1 MPSET
6 GPETQPTPPTPP
18 RPAAPRRRPFDWQ
31 GRVLPRSVLGITA
44 LILALALGAA
54 FSGAVL
60 YAYYEYRLDTNAK
73 SIDKYVNGFN
83 DRLDTAV
90 KIIDKERDEA
100 RTSVKQ
106 ELEPLRQLAAS
117 GETIDELLKKVE
129 PSVWFVATQ
138 GEDGAPSAG
147 SAFVVFADADQ
158 SFLLTSYTTVKA
170 ATRRPAPA
178 IELRKGDEKLAAD
191 LVTWEEARDLALISV
206 KRGNLPRLTWSTADP
221 VVDPGERVFAVSG
234 LGSRGA
240 SVTQG
245 QVTDVSGAGIQHDA
259 KVGPQF
265 QGGPLVTSNGEV
277 VGIASRTFAPLGFT
291 PADVWF
297 APPIRAA
304 CDKVLRCPA
313 GDANAAG
320 G

>member
-1 MPSET
+1 MPSDT
-6 GPETQPTPPTPP
+6 ARPP
-18 RPAAPRRRPFDWQ
+18 AGKAPKRRPPDWQ
-31 GRVLPRSVLGITA
+31 GRLLPRSVLGITA
-44 LILALALGAA
+44 LILAAALGAA

-60 YAYYEYRLDTNAK
+60 YAYYEYRLDTNTK
-73 SIDKYVNGFN
+73 SIDQYVNGF
-83 DRLDTAV
+83 DKRLDTAV
-90 KIIDKERDEA
+90 KIIDKERDDA
-100 RTSVKQ
+100 RSSVKQ

-117 GETIDELLKKVE
+117 GETIDQLVKKVS

-158 SFLLTSYTTVKA
+158 SFLLTSFTTVKA
-170 ATRRPAPA
+170 ATRRPAPV
-178 IELRKGDEKLAAD
+178 IEIRKGDEHLTAD
-191 LVTWEEARDLALISV
+191 LVNWEEGRDLALLSV
-206 KRGNLPRLTWSTADP
+206 RRGNLPRLTWSTADP

-234 LGSRGA
+234 LGARGA

-259 KVGPQF
+259 TVGPQF

-277 VGIASRTFAPLGFT
+277 VGVSSRTFAPLGFS

-297 APPIRAA
+297 APPIRSA
-304 CDKVLRCPA
+304 CDKVLRCPS
-313 GDANAAG
+313 GDPNAAG
-320 G
+320 N